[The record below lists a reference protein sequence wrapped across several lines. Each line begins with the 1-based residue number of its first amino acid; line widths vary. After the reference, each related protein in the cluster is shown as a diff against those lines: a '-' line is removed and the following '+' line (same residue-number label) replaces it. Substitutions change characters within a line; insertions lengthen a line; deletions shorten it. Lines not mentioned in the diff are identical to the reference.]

1 MSCTIKKTWY
11 INQDEGDARGARP
24 ASVRR
29 GWFFYFQ
36 ILKIKNRGITYI
48 IPCQKSLSFVP
59 NIINPLN
66 SQSFKETSYSISSKS
81 DLKVVLDA
89 RIYTK

>member
-1 MSCTIKKTWY
+1 MSCTIKIIWY
-11 INQDEGDARGARP
+11 INWDEGDARGARP

-36 ILKIKNRGITYI
+36 ILKAKNLGITYI

-66 SQSFKETSYSISSKS
+66 SQS
-81 DLKVVLDA
+81 LKKNITQDHLSP
-89 RIYTK
+89 ILK